1 MTLSHPTSSAV
12 SAAVLPVVIAPDP
25 RLKQKCKAVT
35 SFDAPLRDL
44 IDAMV
49 ATMYAQDGYGLAA
62 PQIGNLQRLMVIDP
76 SARGAK
82 RTPYFFVNPEI
93 TWRSTESDTRDEGC
107 LSLPDIYVPVT
118 RARAVKLSY
127 VDDKG
132 KNQTLEAEGMFARI
146 IQHETDHL
154 DGILHVDYLS
164 PLKRNMILR
173 KLTKLKKLDLV

>member
-1 MTLSHPTSSAV
+1 MTLSHATNSAI
-12 SAAVLPVVIAPDP
+12 SAAAMAVVIAPDP
-25 RLKQKCKAVT
+25 ILKQKCKAVT
-35 SFDAPLRDL
+35 SFDASLRDL

-62 PQIGNLQRLMVIDP
+62 PQIGKIQRLMVIDP
-76 SARGAK
+76 SPRGAK

-93 TWRSTESDTRDEGC
+93 TWRSPETDMHDEGC

-118 RARAVKLSY
+118 RASAVKLSY

-132 KNQTLEAEGMFARI
+132 KNQTLDAEGMFARI

-164 PLKRNMILR
+164 SLKRNMILR